1 LTKVAAQTAPT
12 ASSLV
17 LNAWD
22 DILPTSSHNRI
33 LIKASFKKLLEP
45 APILRIGDQRISGVR
60 SDTRGSFWQF
70 HAGDLKAGTS
80 YELSLVSSD
89 GHSLCQPWTLSTM
102 PAPDDCQ
109 ASFVFW
115 FIRALVGT
123 ILLAALILVSSGL
136 AEVIAEYGTRAVID
150 DELAGFVN
158 NDILLRRWNLISVN
172 HRVRS
177 MVHPQISLD

>member
-1 LTKVAAQTAPT
+1 MPTTRRELLGAGAATALGLLPFGGLTKVAAQTAPT

-22 DILPTSSHNRI
+22 DGELVHILPTSSHNRI

-70 HAGDLKAGTS
+70 HAGDLKSRSLIRTF
-80 YELSLVSSD
+80 LVSSD

-102 PAPDDCQ
+102 PAPDELPSKLRLLVYSCAGGHD
-109 ASFVFW
+109 SF
-115 FIRALVGT
+115 
-123 ILLAALILVSSGL
+123 
-136 AEVIAEYGTRAVID
+136 
-150 DELAGFVN
+150 
-158 NDILLRRWNLISVN
+158 
-172 HRVRS
+172 
-177 MVHPQISLD
+177 